1 MYRVSLY
8 DKKGSKS
15 YKNVPERESSVSIFS
30 DSKHFSSLYIY
41 IYTYCSLISEEE
53 ILDSLKL
60 KTGNSWLS
68 SVA

>member
-1 MYRVSLY
+1 MIKRDLRAIKMYQKESQASLF
-8 DKKGSKS
+8 
-15 YKNVPERESSVSIFS
+15 SVIRNIF
-30 DSKHFSSLYIY
+30 LVYIY
-41 IYTYCSLISEEE
+41 IYTYCSLTSEEE

>member
-1 MYRVSLY
+1 MIKRDLRAMKMYQKENHASLF
-8 DKKGSKS
+8 
-15 YKNVPERESSVSIFS
+15 SVNRNIFLV
-30 DSKHFSSLYIY
+30 FIYIY

-53 ILDSLKL
+53 ILDSFKL